1 MSKISKIIILI
12 SIISFTVIA
21 GAGLGE
27 NVLKISLTKYD
38 PYPINPGSDLSI
50 WVEVENIGDNDVSGA
65 SIEFVET
72 YPFSIK
78 PGDSAIKNPGIIR
91 KNDKLIYKFL
101 VHVDKN
107 AFVGTNSIEIGSRI
121 DGSFTK
127 RKFDI
132 EVGSDIVNSKGTVK
146 LDKFTIY
153 PSTLMPGDTATV
165 TLSLKNSATENTI
178 KMDGTDYSMNA
189 QVQSAELQGNGFI
202 DVTSEP
208 YVNTGIIGPGDSVE
222 LPFTIK
228 VKNDAPDG
236 TYFLDLNLQGNARL
250 YTLNLKIPVTIDS
263 NRIEAVLAEAP
274 KLNPGQIILNVANNR
289 PNTIYAS
296 TVIPGGNASFEPG
309 EYFIGT
315 MDPDELFTVKFDIKD
330 VNDKNL
336 SFRIKFKNGNN
347 WHESDAFNVKLNSS
361 KTFQTVENTSSA
373 ILPVIGILAG
383 VLIIIAGFFIY
394 MRRKRA
400 KSAK

>member
-1 MSKISKIIILI
+1 MSKTCKIIMLILI
-12 SIISFTVIA
+12 ISYTIIA

-27 NVLKISLTKYD
+27 NALKISLTKYD
-38 PYPINPGSDLSI
+38 PYPINPGSDLNI
-50 WVEVENIGDNDVSGA
+50 WVEVENIGENDVSGA
-65 SIEFVET
+65 FIEFVET

-78 PGDSAIKNPGIIR
+78 SGDSAIKYPGIIR
-91 KNDKLIYKFL
+91 KNDKLIFKFL

-107 AFVGTNSIEIGSRI
+107 AFVGTNSIDIGYRI
-121 DGSFTK
+121 DGSFST

-146 LDKFTIY
+146 IDKYTIY
-153 PSTLMPGDTATV
+153 PATLMPGDFAIV
-165 TLSLKNSATENTI
+165 TLSLKNSASEYSI
-178 KMDGTDYSMNA
+178 KMDGIDYSMNA
-189 QVQSAELQGNGFI
+189 QVQSADLQGNEFV

-208 YVNTGIIGPGDSVE
+208 YINTGVIGPGDSIE
-222 LPFTIK
+222 MPFAIK
-228 VKNDAPDG
+228 VSDDATDG
-236 TYFLDLNLQGNARL
+236 TYFLDLNIRGNARL
-250 YTLNLKIPVTIDS
+250 YALNLKIPVTVDS

-289 PNTIYAS
+289 HNTINAA

-315 MDPDELFTVKFDIKD
+315 MEPDELFTVKFDIKD
-330 VNDKNL
+330 INDRNL
-336 SFRIKFKNGNN
+336 SFRIKFKNGDN
-347 WHESDAFNVKLNSS
+347 WHESDTINVKLNGS
-361 KTFQTVENTSSA
+361 KTLQSVDNTSSTL
-373 ILPVIGILAG
+373 LPVIGILAG

-400 KSAK
+400 KSSK